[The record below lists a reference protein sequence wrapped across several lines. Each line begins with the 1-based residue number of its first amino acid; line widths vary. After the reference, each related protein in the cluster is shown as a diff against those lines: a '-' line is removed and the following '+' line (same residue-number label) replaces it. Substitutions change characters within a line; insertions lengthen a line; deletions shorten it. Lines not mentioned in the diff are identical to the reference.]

1 MQCAAHPDAAAI
13 LRGQKK
19 LQALDFWL
27 RNPDYLADELLN
39 FAEAGGSLPGVDPV
53 AQAAAL
59 LQGDEPDLESYPMV
73 RWRFGAYEPLDDALG
88 LLLSH
93 GMIGIDAVGKAPEI
107 DRWDYCLLPPA
118 RLTAQELR
126 TDEPDLA
133 WYDERAALVL
143 LIAGDRSGSRLK
155 DVQYAQAEYERT
167 HLGDSI
173 TGITSR
179 VRARLAAFENR
190 ASEGQNA

>member
-1 MQCAAHPDAAAI
+1 MAV

-39 FAEAGGSLPGVDPV
+39 FAAAGQVLPGVNPV
-53 AQAAAL
+53 ARAAAL
-59 LQGDEPDLESYPMV
+59 LSGDEPDLESYPMV

-88 LLLSH
+88 LLLAH
-93 GMIGIDAVGKAPEI
+93 GLIGIDAVGTAPEI
-107 DRWDYCLLPPA
+107 DRWDYCLLPA
-118 RLTAQELR
+118 GRDTAGELR
-126 TDEPDLA
+126 SEEPDLA
-133 WYDERAALVL
+133 WYDKRAGLVL
-143 LIAGDRSGSRLK
+143 MLAGDRSGSALK
-155 DVQYAQAEYERT
+155 DAQYKQSEYERT

-179 VRARLAAFENR
+179 VRARLAAVDSR
-190 ASEGQNA
+190 ASEGQSA

>member
-1 MQCAAHPDAAAI
+1 VAV

-39 FAEAGGSLPGVDPV
+39 FAEAGQTLPGVDFV
-53 AQAAAL
+53 AHATAL
-59 LQGDEPDLESYPMV
+59 LEGDEPLLESYPMV

-88 LLLSH
+88 LLLAH
-93 GMIGIDAVGKAPEI
+93 GMIGIDAVGAAPEI
-107 DRWDYCLLPPA
+107 DRWDYCLLPA
-118 RLTAQELR
+118 GRLTARELR
-126 TDEPDLA
+126 SEEPDLA
-133 WYDERAALVL
+133 WYDERATLVL
-143 LIAGDRSGSRLK
+143 LLAGDRSGSRLK

-167 HLGDSI
+167 HLGESI

-179 VRARLAAFENR
+179 VRARLAAIQDKVSGVQS
-190 ASEGQNA
+190 A